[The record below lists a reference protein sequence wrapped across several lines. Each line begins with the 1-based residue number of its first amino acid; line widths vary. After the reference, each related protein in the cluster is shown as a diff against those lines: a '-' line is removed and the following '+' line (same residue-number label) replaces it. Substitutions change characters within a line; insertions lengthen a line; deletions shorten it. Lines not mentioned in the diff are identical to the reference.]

1 MAGNGS
7 VGSSGDGGLAILA
20 KLKFPSGVAVD
31 TSGNFYIADTGNNK
45 IRKVTSA
52 GIITT
57 VAGIGGVGDS
67 GDGGSAILAKLKA
80 PEGVAVDIS
89 GSLYIADTGNN
100 KIRKVTGGIITT
112 VAGLGG
118 VGDSGDGGSAILA
131 KLQAPKGVAV
141 DISGSFYIADT
152 GNNKIRKVTGGIITT
167 VAGLGGVGD
176 SGDGGSAILAKLKSP
191 EGVAID
197 ISGNLYIADTGN
209 SKIRMVTSGI
219 ITTVAGNGNNQFSGD
234 GGPAILAELKF
245 PEGVAVD
252 ISGSFYIADTHNMR
266 IRFVDTS
273 SPSTFAPSSEPSFK
287 PTSDPSSAPTNVPTY
302 APTIAPTDT
311 PSAVPTAEPSFKPS
325 SAPQIYPSSPKCEET
340 RKI

>member
-57 VAGIGGVGDS
+57 VAGLGGVGDS

-80 PEGVAVDIS
+80 PEGVAV
-89 GSLYIADTGNN
+89 
-100 KIRKVTGGIITT
+100 
-112 VAGLGG
+112 
-118 VGDSGDGGSAILA
+118 
-131 KLQAPKGVAV
+131 
-141 DISGSFYIADT
+141 
-152 GNNKIRKVTGGIITT
+152 
-167 VAGLGGVGD
+167 
-176 SGDGGSAILAKLKSP
+176 
-191 EGVAID
+191 D

-273 SPSTFAPSSEPSFK
+273 SQSTFAPSSAPSFS
-287 PTSDPSSAPTNVPTY
+287 PTSCPSSAPTNVPTY
-302 APTIAPTDT
+302 APTIVPTGT
-311 PSAVPTAEPSFKPS
+311 PSAVPTAVPSFSPTSCPS
-325 SAPQIYPSSPKCEET
+325 SEIGRAHV
-340 RKI
+340 